1 MLAELRSLFSRRR
14 CGDGASKPQTISR
27 CEKCGAGGG
36 AKHFEAKKE
45 LKHGKAKNDYWR
57 SKTRNP

>member
-1 MLAELRSLFSRRR
+1 MEHQSLRQSLDVRSV
-14 CGDGASKPQTISR
+14 GL
-27 CEKCGAGGG
+27 GGG

>member
-1 MLAELRSLFSRRR
+1 MKHQSLRQSLVVRSV
-14 CGDGASKPQTISR
+14 GLG
-27 CEKCGAGGG
+27 GGG